1 MRIKAPTS
9 REVVTGNQIL
19 QLEEE
24 KWDGYIY
31 DFTSIL
37 EANLDPDE
45 TFIRDP
51 DFPDL
56 LNSRCR
62 HKKYENMNLEIQD
75 PIKARLHGT
84 I

>member
-1 MRIKAPTS
+1 MRIKALTS

-45 TFIRDP
+45 M
-51 DFPDL
+51 L
-56 LNSRCR
+56 LGDTALFSQNGKTRQR
-62 HKKYENMNLEIQD
+62 FVFKK
-75 PIKARLHGT
+75 
-84 I
+84 